1 MQPLR
6 AQRLKARHRDP
17 APSRWG
23 YRYQRLMLTP
33 GFRKLLK
40 VGVPLLV
47 VTGLVAGWTAREPN
61 RQMIADAYYTT
72 KTRIQQRDE
81 FMVKVMTVDGAD
93 DTLSSDIRMVLPL
106 EFPTSNF
113 DLDLEEMR
121 QIVAALPAVADATL
135 RVRPGGILQVQVTQR
150 IPVAVFRAP
159 AGLKLIDASGVLVQ
173 NIILRADRSDLPLVT
188 GDGARKA
195 LTEGLEIYARA
206 GPLAPRMRG
215 VVRMGE
221 RRWDVILDSG
231 QRILLPTTNPV
242 AAFERVVA
250 LNQTQD
256 LLERDVA
263 VVDMRHPAR
272 PTIRLNE
279 QALANLRQINA
290 EQEQE

>member
-1 MQPLR
+1 MQPLN
-6 AQRLKARHRDP
+6 AQRPAGPRRDP

-33 GFRKLLK
+33 GFRKLVK

-47 VTGLVAGWTAREPN
+47 VGGLIAGWTAREAN
-61 RQMIADAYYTT
+61 RQMIADAYNST
-72 KTRIQQRDE
+72 KTQIQQRDE

-93 DTLSSDIRMVLPL
+93 ETLAGDIRTVLPL

-121 QIVAALPAVADATL
+121 QTVAALPAVAEASL
-135 RVRPGGILQVQVTQR
+135 RVRPGGILQINVTQR
-150 IPVAVFRAP
+150 LPVAVFRAP
-159 AGLKLIDASGVLVQ
+159 EGLKLVDSEGVLIQ
-173 NIILRADRSDLPLVT
+173 NIISRADRGDLPLIT
-188 GDGARKA
+188 GDGAREA
-195 LTEGLEIYARA
+195 LTEGLEIYQTA

-221 RRWDVILDSG
+221 RRWDVILDNG
-231 QRILLPTTNPV
+231 QRILLPTADPV
-242 AAFERVVA
+242 SAFQRVVA
-250 LNQTQD
+250 LNQAQD

-263 VVDMRHPAR
+263 VVDMRHPSR

-279 QALANLRQINA
+279 QAVANMRQISA
-290 EQEQE
+290 EQE